1 MGLKNKREL
10 EATKEKLRIIEER
23 LEAARREP
31 SDNPRAH
38 ELSLRSLSR
47 MFNQLKEEIAR
58 FETQTVAK

>member
-10 EATKEKLRIIEER
+10 QTTKQKLRILEAR

-38 ELSLRSLSR
+38 ELSQQSLRR
-47 MFNQLKEEIAR
+47 MCNQLKEEIAR
-58 FETQTVAK
+58 FETQTVLK

>member
-10 EATKEKLRIIEER
+10 QATKEKLRILEQR

-38 ELSLRSLSR
+38 ELSIQSLRR
-47 MFNQLKEEIAR
+47 MFNQLKEEVAR
-58 FETQTVAK
+58 FETQTVVK